1 MNAKI
6 ERGKTPERGRTPIG
20 APMRDTKINNAVRRV
35 SVMVYS
41 DTNEMD
47 EFELQNLSI
56 GKDSIIHNFF
66 ILSKN
71 ITIFGIL

>member
-6 ERGKTPERGRTPIG
+6 ERGKTPERGRT
-20 APMRDTKINNAVRRV
+20 PMRDTKINNAVRRV

>member
-1 MNAKI
+1 MVNAKI
-6 ERGKTPERGRTPIG
+6 ERGKTPERGRTP
-20 APMRDTKINNAVRRV
+20 MRDTKINNAVRRI

-41 DTNEMD
+41 DKNEMD

-66 ILSKN
+66 HFI
-71 ITIFGIL
+71 

>member
-6 ERGKTPERGRTPIG
+6 ERGKTPERGRT
-20 APMRDTKINNAVRRV
+20 PMRDTKINNAVRRV

-41 DTNEMD
+41 DKNEMD

-56 GKDSIIHNFF
+56 GKDSTIHIFF

-71 ITIFGIL
+71 